1 MHMGLRKLLVEEA
14 LQIYNQLPKVANKI
28 NEKNKK
34 INLIRQNMQK
44 SRDISKK

>member
-1 MHMGLRKLLVEEA
+1 MGLRKLLVEEA

-34 INLIRQNMQK
+34 INLIRQK
-44 SRDISKK
+44 RGDISKK